1 MPGVGTWFSTMLTV
15 YLKCSVPW
23 KLYGTHMKGP
33 DTGVVYAAGRGPEG
47 AAGVVEAGIDGM
59 DGIEGAAGAGLV
71 EAIEPAFDT
80 TEAVRSS
87 TAFWVACPMIVF
99 W

>member
-1 MPGVGTWFSTMLTV
+1 MPGVGTRFSTMLTV

-33 DTGVVYAAGRGPEG
+33 ETGVVYAAGSGPDGTDDVAG
-47 AAGVVEAGIDGM
+47 AAA
-59 DGIEGAAGAGLV
+59 DGIEGIDGIVGAGLAGV
-71 EAIEPAFDT
+71 MEPALET
-80 TEAVRSS
+80 TDAVRSS
-87 TAFWVACPMIVF
+87 TAFCVAWPMIVF

>member
-33 DTGVVYAAGRGPEG
+33 ETGVVYAAGSGPEG
-47 AAGVVEAGIDGM
+47 TDGVVEAAGIDGM
-59 DGIEGAAGAGLV
+59 DGIEGAGLA
-71 EAIEPAFDT
+71 EAIEPAFET

-87 TAFWVACPMIVF
+87 TAFCVACPMIVF